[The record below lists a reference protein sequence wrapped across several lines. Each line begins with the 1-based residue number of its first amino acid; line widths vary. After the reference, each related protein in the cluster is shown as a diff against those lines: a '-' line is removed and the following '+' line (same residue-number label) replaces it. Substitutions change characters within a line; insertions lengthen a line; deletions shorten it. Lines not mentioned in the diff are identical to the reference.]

1 MQLIKLIQR
10 LIAKQGYTMG
20 TDKKATNM
28 SGNKLPAFL
37 EREMRFTLF
46 FWLIALLIVLVIRI
60 FGKLLETFKK

>member
-1 MQLIKLIQR
+1 
-10 LIAKQGYTMG
+10 MG
-20 TDKKATNM
+20 TDKKSANK
-28 SGNKLPAFL
+28 SGNKLPAFF